1 MTGPVTGT
9 VTTKLKGASRYEGT
23 HGDYSLGCDGISG
36 DINRTF
42 DVGDYVIPPQVMS
55 ASACVGTWWGEED

>member
-9 VTTKLKGASRYEGT
+9 ISTKLKGASHYNGSL
-23 HGDYSLGCDGISG
+23 GDYSVDCTGING

-42 DVGDYVIPPQVMS
+42 DVGDYVIPPQV
-55 ASACVGTWWGEED
+55 TILL